1 MRLLYIYTELER
13 AVYLRWRRVIVG
25 VAPFP
30 TSKAKQHL
38 VRARGLRA
46 PPQQPG
52 AGRRALRPRRTSGPN
67 CAARGRASRRLAP
80 DPPSGTSPGPRLRA
94 SRAPSRMTRWRR
106 LGGGGISH
114 VSLFVFEGGGQ
125 SHDVREGAVRALARG
140 RVHRVGGV
148 PDEDDATPGARPPL
162 ERLPRGSGAR
172 RCRRRSPPRARG
184 PRQSQPRARLGPP
197 GR

>member
-1 MRLLYIYTELER
+1 MRLLYIYRVRESRVSPLAAR
-13 AVYLRWRRVIVG
+13 YRWRRSLSNLQG
-25 VAPFP
+25 QAA
-30 TSKAKQHL
+30 SSS
-38 VRARGLRA
+38 
-46 PPQQPG
+46 
-52 AGRRALRPRRTSGPN
+52 RPRPACATTAAGAPRASPATSGPN